1 MKKSKKKKIG
11 IIGVGYVGGALAS
24 VIPKVLLYDK
34 YKKIGSIEEVNKA
47 DIIFICVPTPWTK
60 KIGFDLS
67 AIKDV
72 FSIIKGRKII
82 VIKST
87 ILPGTTD
94 KMQKKYPQHKILFN
108 PEFLRQATAEKDM
121 RNPFEQIIGYTKK
134 SKSVAKEI
142 LKILPKAPAEFIV
155 PAKEAEMAKYFSN
168 VFLSTKVVFANQ
180 IYDLCQK
187 LGIDYDSVKEMA
199 KVNPRFSFSHFDIWT
214 DGYRGY
220 SGACLPKDTRSLIQ
234 LGDKVGVDLKLL
246 KLVEK
251 INNELLKKNKKPP
264 KNL

>member
-1 MKKSKKKKIG
+1 MENFKKKKIG

-24 VIPKVLLYDK
+24 VIPKIILYDK
-34 YKKIGSIEEVNKA
+34 YKKIGSPEIVNKT

-87 ILPGTTD
+87 VLPGTTD

-142 LKILPKAPAEFIV
+142 LKILPKASAEFIV

-187 LGIDYDSVKEMA
+187 LGINYDLVKEMA

-214 DGYRGY
+214 NGYRGY

-251 INNELLKKNKKPP
+251 TNNDLLKKTKKKP
-264 KNL
+264 N

>member
-1 MKKSKKKKIG
+1 MKNFKEKKIG
-11 IIGVGYVGGALAS
+11 IIGVGYVGGALAN

-60 KIGFDLS
+60 KIGFDPS
-67 AIKDV
+67 AIEDA

-87 ILPGTTD
+87 VIPGTTE
-94 KMQKKYPQHKILFN
+94 KMQKKYPHHKVLFN
-108 PEFLRQATAEKDM
+108 PEFLRQATAKEDM
-121 RNPFEQIIGYTKK
+121 HNPFEQIIGYTKK
-134 SKSVAKEI
+134 SKPVAKEI
-142 LKILPKAPAEFIV
+142 LKILPKTPTEFIV

-180 IYDLCQK
+180 IYDLCQR
-187 LGIDYDSVKEMA
+187 LGINYDLVKEMA

-251 INNELLKKNKKPP
+251 INDELLKKTKKKP
-264 KNL
+264 N

>member
-1 MKKSKKKKIG
+1 MKNFKEKKIG
-11 IIGVGYVGGALAS
+11 IIGVGYVGGALAN

-47 DIIFICVPTPWTK
+47 DIIFICVSTPWTK
-60 KIGFDLS
+60 RVGFDFS
-67 AIKDV
+67 AV
-72 FSIIKGRKII
+72 ENAFSILKGKKII
-82 VIKST
+82 IIKST
-87 ILPGTTD
+87 VLPGTTG
-94 KMQKKYPQHKILFN
+94 KMQKKYPQHKVLFN
-108 PEFLRQATAEKDM
+108 PEFLRQARALEDIK
-121 RNPFEQIIGYTKK
+121 NPSEQIIGYTKK
-134 SKSVAKEI
+134 SKSVARET

-251 INNELLKKNKKPP
+251 INNELLKKTKKNP
-264 KNL
+264 N